1 MEDSFIPYF
10 RHIFPRLMVWLAVP
24 FYIGLQLSFV
34 AQDERKAN
42 KEFSLGSYMLDAV
55 ALFFSV
61 GLPAFMLIFSFAVFK
76 VADRH
81 EAVLALL
88 FRYVVMFFFLG
99 IWWQVFL
106 IMSIRAYR
114 DRGKEIK
121 WLNYLAFYALLSV
134 FTSLNAFLGGE
145 WFLKWGSLIFFALA
159 APITLLPAPKMSKAF
174 LAVAVLGLLVQ
185 TLGFIY
191 VSAIV

>member
-10 RHIFPRLMVWLAVP
+10 SQIFPRLMVWLVVP

-34 AQDERKAN
+34 AQEERKAK
-42 KEFSLGSYMLDAV
+42 KEHSLGSYMLDAV
-55 ALFFSV
+55 ALCFSV
-61 GLPAFMLIFSFAVFK
+61 GVPAFMVLFSFAVFK

-81 EAVLALL
+81 TDVLAIL

-106 IMSIRAYR
+106 IMSIKAYR
-114 DRGKEIK
+114 DRAGEINRLK
-121 WLNYLAFYALLSV
+121 YFVFYALLSV

-145 WFLKWGSLIFFALA
+145 WFLKWGSLIFFAIA
-159 APITLLPAPKMSKAF
+159 APITLLPPRKMSMAF
-174 LAVAVLGLLVQ
+174 LAVAVLGLLLQ
-185 TLGFIY
+185 TVGFIY